1 MQLTLYPGFKSP
13 DPAKFNRPEY
23 VKYIQE
29 KLPTEMP
36 AMFGLH
42 PNAEIGY
49 LTNLGETIFNTI
61 IKVTGGGGGGGAGA
75 QEAIVLRSRVSSRI
89 FQKTST
95 CSKSKEEYLS

>member
-13 DPAKFNRPEY
+13 DPAKFERTQYE
-23 VKYIQE
+23 KYIEE

-49 LTNLGETIFNTI
+49 LTNLGETIFTTI
-61 IKVTGGGGGGGAGA
+61 LKVSGSSGGAGSDVD
-75 QEAIVLRSRVSSRI
+75 AINSLI
-89 FQKTST
+89 
-95 CSKSKEEYLS
+95 